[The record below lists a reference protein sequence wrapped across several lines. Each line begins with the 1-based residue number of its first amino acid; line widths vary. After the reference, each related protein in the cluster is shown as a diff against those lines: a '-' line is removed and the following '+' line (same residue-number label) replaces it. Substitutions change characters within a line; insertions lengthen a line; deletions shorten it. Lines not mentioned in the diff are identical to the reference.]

1 MFFFSFEGLSLLIP
15 AIVLAVWAQW
25 KVKSTYAKYSQ
36 VATRSGLSGAEVAQR
51 ILMGSEVDAGQP
63 AMSGAPTC
71 AIQPIAGEMT
81 DHYDPRDH
89 TLRLSE
95 GVYNG
100 RSIAALGIAA
110 HEAGHAIQHANLYS
124 PLMWRNAIY
133 PISNIGS
140 SLAFPLL
147 FIGFIAR
154 TPVLIN
160 VAIALYIF
168 AVFFTLIT
176 LPVEFNASRR
186 AIRALSSGGYL
197 TQDELAGAKK
207 VLSAAAMTYVA
218 AATMAIVQLIR
229 MFLIRRD

>member
-1 MFFFSFEGLSLLIP
+1 MFFFHSFEGLSLLIP

-25 KVKSTYAKYSQ
+25 KVRSSYAKYSQ
-36 VATRSGLSGAEVAQR
+36 IGTRSGLTGAEVAYR
-51 ILMGSEVDAGQP
+51 ILRDADAEG
-63 AMSGAPTC
+63 SGAV
-71 AIQPIAGEMT
+71 AIEPIAGEMT

-89 TLRLSE
+89 TLRLSQ
-95 GVYNG
+95 GVYGG
-100 RSIAALGIAA
+100 RSIASLGIAA

-154 TPVLIN
+154 TPMLIDI
-160 VAIALYIF
+160 AIALYIF
-168 AVFFTLIT
+168 AVFFTVIT

-186 AIRALSSGGYL
+186 AIRALSNGGYL

-218 AATMAIVQLIR
+218 AAAMAIVQLIR